1 MHVDFRLV
9 ASLLAVT
16 LFGAFLYVVISH
28 DRAADDYSHA
38 ITKTRLAR

>member
-16 LFGAFLYVVISH
+16 LFGAFLYVVLAN
-28 DRAADDYSHA
+28 DRAADDYNHA
-38 ITKTRLAR
+38 ITKSRLAR